1 MGKPYGYV
9 APQAQPERC
18 SRKWRGLQPE
28 HFVVDEPEVVRA
40 AEAVND
46 PVTVEVAVVIAPAIV
61 EEVGDETVLLDM
73 TVDEEVV
80 CGEVT
85 MLDETSF

>member
-1 MGKPYGYV
+1 M
-9 APQAQPERC
+9 
-18 SRKWRGLQPE
+18 
-28 HFVVDEPEVVRA
+28 VDEPEVVRA
-40 AEAVND
+40 AEVIND

-61 EEVGDETVLLDM
+61 EEEGDETVLLDM

-85 MLDETSF
+85 MLDETVPFDLTDDVFEDFPLGQNN